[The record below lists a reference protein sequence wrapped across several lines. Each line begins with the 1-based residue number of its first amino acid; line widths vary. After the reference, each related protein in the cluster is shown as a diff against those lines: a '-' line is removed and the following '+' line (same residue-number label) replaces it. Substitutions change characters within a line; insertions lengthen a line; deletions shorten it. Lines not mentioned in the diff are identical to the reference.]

1 MENNTPK
8 YYSFQ
13 TDSGQ
18 DFDVFK
24 LVRWIRAK
32 IPDFSFEKSNALK
45 YMLRIKGDNKKL
57 IDDCKKAINCLQKE
71 LAELEAKENND
82 SKNKTDEPI
91 KECDISKS
99 PDFDAAI
106 DNWISKYDKNYK

>member
-71 LAELEAKENND
+71 LAELEAKEVDYVDAERKYGLDNTIVP
-82 SKNKTDEPI
+82 SHFEDEKLI
-91 KECDISKS
+91 MVAKHLLK
-99 PDFDAAI
+99 
-106 DNWISKYDKNYK
+106 